1 MRKSTY
7 AVAVV
12 GATGLVGREILS
24 ALDDRG
30 FPFGDLRL
38 YASIRSAGEEVR
50 CGTCTA
56 RVELLERARFEQLDI
71 VFLAAGERLSA
82 ELAGRAAAAGAVVI
96 DSSQLFV
103 DDLDVPV
110 IVPEINAAALGA
122 FHTRHIVVSPDT
134 LAIALA
140 VVLNPLRD
148 AAGLRRVVATT
159 FEPVSGAGQ
168 RGIEELQR
176 QTIDLMNGQSTES
189 EVFPRRIAFNALP
202 QVGEFLAG
210 GSSIEEQQ
218 ATAAL
223 LRVLDAPD
231 VGVSLT
237 RVRVPLF
244 YGTSIALN
252 VETDEPLSAEGVRE
266 VLRGAPGVLLQDDAE
281 AAQYPTP
288 GEAVGQDATCVGRV
302 RASASDTV
310 FDLWVC
316 VDNLRKGSAVNAV
329 QIAEVLIRDHL

>member
-1 MRKSTY
+1 M
-7 AVAVV
+7 
-12 GATGLVGREILS
+12 
-24 ALDDRG
+24 
-30 FPFGDLRL
+30 
-38 YASIRSAGEEVR
+38 
-50 CGTCTA
+50 
-56 RVELLERARFEQLDI
+56 
-71 VFLAAGERLSA
+71 
-82 ELAGRAAAAGAVVI
+82 
-96 DSSQLFV
+96 
-103 DDLDVPV
+103 
-110 IVPEINAAALGA
+110 
-122 FHTRHIVVSPDT
+122 
-134 LAIALA
+134 
-140 VVLNPLRD
+140 
-148 AAGLRRVVATT
+148 
-159 FEPVSGAGQ
+159 
-168 RGIEELQR
+168 
-176 QTIDLMNGQSTES
+176 
-189 EVFPRRIAFNALP
+189 
-202 QVGEFLAG
+202 GEFLAG